1 MAVIFDTETS
11 GLVENRTLRLERQP
25 YITEFYACDVDLAT
39 GVISREHDTL
49 IKPVD
54 AKGNQVKLEPKI
66 TKITGITD
74 EMLAD
79 QQPFSYHAEKIR
91 AFLERTDLVIAHNL
105 SFDKDMVEIEFDRL
119 EQKIV
124 WPRGLC
130 TVEQTVGMKG
140 FRLSLSLLH
149 QELFGEPFAGSHR
162 AKADVAALTRCCVE
176 LRKRE
181 MI

>member
-1 MAVIFDTETS
+1 MPVIFDNETS
-11 GLVENRTLRLERQP
+11 GLVENRTLRLEKLP
-25 YITEFYACDVDLAT
+25 YVTEFYACDVDLST
-39 GVISREHDTL
+39 GEILREYDTL

-54 AKGNQVKLEPKI
+54 AKGNQVKLEAKI

-74 EMLAD
+74 EMLKDAL
-79 QQPFSYHAEKIR
+79 PFKEHSEKIK
-91 AFLERTDLVIAHNL
+91 AFLTRTDLVIAHNL
-105 SFDKDMVEIEFDRL
+105 SFDKDMIEIELDRL
-119 EQKIV
+119 GEKIV

-130 TVEQTVGMKG
+130 TVEQTVGIKG
-140 FRLSLSLLH
+140 HRLSLSLLH